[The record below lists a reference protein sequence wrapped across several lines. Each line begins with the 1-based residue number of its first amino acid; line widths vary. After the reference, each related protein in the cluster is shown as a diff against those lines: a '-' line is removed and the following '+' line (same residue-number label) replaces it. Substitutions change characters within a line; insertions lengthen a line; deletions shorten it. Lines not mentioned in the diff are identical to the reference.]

1 MGVYPQNTI
10 AKFRNVIDLN
20 LDPSREYEVCLYSV
34 SFVKSW
40 FNFTREALES
50 GGYWISYERNG
61 APQGQNRINLRP
73 GWYTKDTFSMA
84 IKNIETGNNQNS
96 LLDGERRECVLSYD
110 NNWSRFRIDFAI
122 PEGGGGGGDGERK
135 RTLNVSNLYDGLIMS
150 AQLALR
156 TGFGDGSQDRAFS
169 WNNEKTSQTYFSD
182 YPIHFDPYTYF
193 LLQSSLIKPNHNIGG
208 GLYPVLAFVPC
219 DQGEWGQRQTFYPQQ
234 KLWHDLSM
242 EEKNHPEI
250 LFTAGIGGNMPF
262 EEGTSTVTLV
272 IREK

>member
-10 AKFRNVIDLN
+10 AKFRNAIDLN

-40 FNFTREALES
+40 YNFTREALES

-61 APQGQNRINLRP
+61 APQGQNRINLTP
-73 GWYTKDTFSMA
+73 SFYTKDSFSMA
-84 IKNIETGNNQNS
+84 VKNIEPDTGENS

-110 NNWSRFRIDFAI
+110 NNWNRFRIDFKI
-122 PEGGGGGGDGERK
+122 PETLAKK
-135 RTLNVSNLYDGLIMS
+135 RTLNVSQLYDGLIVS

-156 TGFGDGSQDRAFS
+156 TGFGDGSQDRSFP
-169 WNNEKTSQTYFSD
+169 WNNEKRSQTYYSD
-182 YPIHFDPYTYF
+182 YPIHFDPYSYF
-193 LLQSSLIKPNHNIGG
+193 LLQTSLIKPNHNIGG

-234 KLWHDLSM
+234 KLWHDLDM
-242 EEKNHPEI
+242 AEKNAPEV
-250 LFTAGIGGNMPF
+250 LFTAPIGGNMPF
-262 EEGTSTVTLV
+262 ERGTSSVTLV